1 MYSEINTD
9 QLGQAGEYV
18 LSDVELVSFQAAD
31 GQRPKRISI
40 RSLVSEVNVYEAL
53 DQKNLSGTVILTDAQ
68 NVIGQYYHYRFERIR
83 TIIVYTWQQVE
94 VNALRRQC
102 HPFYSTRLKG

>member
-68 NVIGQYYHYRFERIR
+68 NVIGHLPLTGFERIEFKLF
-83 TIIVYTWQQVE
+83 TTLNIGK
-94 VNALRRQC
+94 RRIYVLV
-102 HPFYSTRLKG
+102 FF